1 MLSFAPIKQ
10 VRVYEEVLRQLKY
23 SILAGR
29 YRPGEKL
36 PSERELSLQ
45 FQVSRVVVREAIRA
59 LELTG
64 FVTLRQGP
72 SGGAYVKDLTL
83 DHLSSAFMDLF
94 QANKLSAQ
102 ELIQV
107 RLHTEPE
114 VARIAAMNIRD
125 ESSKSLEEAFQ
136 AEHNPTLSH
145 SEWVIK
151 NLKIHYILAEISGNR
166 LYEAVVNPLLDLT
179 REIVLVVKP
188 SHKVIHDHREHKA
201 IIDAVSS
208 GDPDASAA
216 AMVQHVSNVGSAL
229 VELESSYRRNKGLNL
244 NN

>member
-1 MLSFAPIKQ
+1 MTTFKPIKQ
-10 VRVYEEVLRQLKY
+10 ARIYEEVLLQLKDAIF
-23 SILAGR
+23 SGR

-45 FQVSRVVVREAIRA
+45 FRVSRVVIREAIRA

-72 SGGAYVKDLTL
+72 SGGAYVMDLSL
-83 DHLSSAFMDLF
+83 EHLSNAFMDLF
-94 QANKLSAQ
+94 LANKLSAR

-107 RLHTEPE
+107 RIHVESE
-114 VARIAAMNIRD
+114 IARLAAININD
-125 ESSKSLEEAFQ
+125 KLSKRLEKAFQ
-136 AEHNPTLSH
+136 AEYDSTLSH

-188 SHKVIHDHREHKA
+188 SHRVIHDHREHKA
-201 IIDAVSS
+201 IIDTVSS
-208 GDPDASAA
+208 GDSEAA
-216 AMVQHVSNVGSAL
+216 ADAMVQHVSNVGSAL
-229 VELESSYRRNKGLNL
+229 VELESSYRMKKGLSL
-244 NN
+244 NT

>member
-1 MLSFAPIKQ
+1 MLSFTPIKQ
-10 VRVYEEVLRQLKY
+10 VRVCEEVLKQLKY

-29 YRPGEKL
+29 YRRGEKL

-45 FQVSRVVVREAIRA
+45 FQVSRAVVREAIRS
-59 LELTG
+59 LEMTG
-64 FVTLRQGP
+64 FVALRQGP

-188 SHKVIHDHREHKA
+188 CHKVIHDHREHKA

-229 VELESSYRRNKGLNL
+229 VELESSYRRKKGLNL